1 MNFLHQ
7 VRIKL
12 QRFAKSAGF
21 SALLLLL
28 GIGLAQLAGCEKKP
42 APSAKSETPAS
53 AVQASSIHVTAA
65 PDAIDVRTPLAEF
78 VLSPNGYLKGALT
91 TGGTS
96 LTLDEPGSQPG
107 QLVSV
112 AHKQLPDLTL
122 DLAKAKISEAQG
134 KLGTRGKRIE
144 VPGNSPSTGLQETLV
159 LEVYDDFPEL
169 AIVSATF
176 TNGGQ
181 KNLALDS
188 VSLQQHRFSATLADS
203 AAAPHEMWS
212 FHGSSLKWGKD
223 EMFPVPA
230 KFTQEN
236 PFGAPVEVGG
246 DLGSAGGGVPVVAFW
261 TKTVGEAIGH
271 LETLPLV
278 LSIPVQTAPDGR
290 VNASVHLPANVI
302 LKPGETFATPRTFLA
317 VYEGDF
323 YEPLSMWSNAVE
335 REGLAR
341 PANNPEDY
349 AVSWCG
355 WGYEFG
361 VTPKQMLDTIP
372 KLKEL
377 GIHWAT
383 LDDGWFN
390 NYGDWQPAEKA
401 FPGDSIQKMVNDFHA
416 QGIKV
421 QLWWLPLAVEDG
433 QFGYGGRKFVVSN
446 VVKEHPDW
454 LVLDKSGK
462 PARMAR
468 NLATL
473 CPALPEVQAY
483 YKQLTERFIRDWGF
497 DGHKLDNIYA
507 VPPCYNPK
515 HHHKS
520 PNDSVYAMG
529 DVYKVIFETTR
540 ALKPDSVT
548 QSCPC
553 GTPPSLAWLR
563 YMDQAVTADPVGS
576 VQVRR
581 RIKMYKALL
590 GPRAAVYGDHVELT
604 RMTGANTDNEQ
615 DVGSDFAATL
625 GTGGVLGTKFT
636 WPDYGP
642 KFKNVNL
649 DAQKEA
655 HWKKWIAL
663 YNEKMLSK
671 GDFRDLYVYGYD
683 LPEAYAIEKD
693 GSMYYAFY
701 APEKPAKGAKET
713 ADAGTWSGEIELRG
727 LGPQT
732 YKVVDYVNNKDY
744 GTVTGPAAKLKV
756 GIQDSLL
763 LEVTPVPRAPA
774 K

>member
-1 MNFLHQ
+1 MTFL
-7 VRIKL
+7 RRAGINPL
-12 QRFAKSAGF
+12 RFAKSAGF
-21 SALLLLL
+21 TILLLLL
-28 GIGLAQLAGCEKKP
+28 GFGLAQLAGCEKKP
-42 APSAKSETPAS
+42 VPSVNSESPAS
-53 AVQASSIHVTAA
+53 VAQASSIRVTVA
-65 PDAIDVRTPLAEF
+65 PDLIDVRSPLAEF
-78 VLSPNGYLKGALT
+78 VLSPNGYLKGLLT

-96 LTLDEPGSQPG
+96 RTLDEPGSQPG
-107 QLVSV
+107 QSLTI
-112 AHKQLPDLTL
+112 AHKPIPDLTL
-122 DLAKAKISEAQG
+122 DFSKATIREAQG
-134 KLGTRGKRIE
+134 KLGPRGKKIE
-144 VPGNSPSTGLQETLV
+144 VPGSSPSTGLQETLL

-169 AIVSATF
+169 ALLSATLR
-176 TNGGQ
+176 NGGP
-181 KNLALDS
+181 NDLPLET
-188 VSLQQHRFSATLADS
+188 VSLQQHRFSATPAEP

-212 FHGSSLKWGKD
+212 FHGSSLRWGKD

-236 PFGAPVEVGG
+236 PFGAPVAVGG

-261 TKTVGEAIGH
+261 TKSVGEAIGH

-290 VNASVHLPANVI
+290 VNASVRLHADVT

-317 VYEGDF
+317 VYAGDF

-335 REGLAR
+335 REGLSK
-341 PANNPEDY
+341 PANNPENY

-383 LDDGWFN
+383 LDDGWFS
-390 NYGDWQPAEKA
+390 NYGDWQPAQKA
-401 FPGDSIQKMVNDFHA
+401 FPGDAIQKMVSDFHV

-433 QFGYGGRKFVVSN
+433 HFGYGGRKYIVSN
-446 VVKEHPDW
+446 VLKEHPDW

-497 DGHKLDNIYA
+497 DGHKLDNIYS
-507 VPPCYNPK
+507 VPPCFNPK

-529 DVYKVIFETTR
+529 EVYKIIFETTR

-576 VQVRR
+576 IQVRR

-604 RMTGANTDNEQ
+604 RLTGANTDNEQ
-615 DVGSDFAATL
+615 DIGLDFAATL

-642 KFKNVNL
+642 KFKNVYLNP
-649 DAQKEA
+649 QKNA

-663 YNEKMLSK
+663 YNDKMLSQ
-671 GDFRDLYVYGYD
+671 GNFRNLYVYGYD
-683 LPEAYAIEKD
+683 VPEAYAIEK
-693 GSMYYAFY
+693 GGTMYYAFY
-701 APEKPAKGAKET
+701 APENSAKTAKKT
-713 ADAGTWSGEIELRG
+713 ADGAVWSGEIELRG
-727 LGPQT
+727 LVAGT
-732 YKVVDYVNNKDY
+732 YKVVDYVNNKDF

-756 GIQDSLL
+756 DIHDDLL
-763 LEVTPVPRAPA
+763 LEVTPVPAAPA

>member
-1 MNFLHQ
+1 M
-7 VRIKL
+7 KL
-12 QRFAKSAGF
+12 LRQARFNPLRFAKSAGF
-21 SALLLLL
+21 IALLLLL
-28 GIGLAQLAGCEKKP
+28 GIGLAQLAGCKKTP
-42 APSAKSETPAS
+42 APSATSESSTS
-53 AVQASSIHVTAA
+53 AAQASNIRVTLA
-65 PDAIDVRTPLAEF
+65 PDSIDVRTSLAEF
-78 VLSPNGYLKGALT
+78 VLSPNGYLKGILT
-91 TGGTS
+91 AGGNS

-107 QLVSV
+107 QLINL
-112 AHKQLPDLTL
+112 AHKPLPDLTL
-122 DLAKAKISEAQG
+122 DLAKAKISETQG
-134 KLGTRGKRIE
+134 KLGSRGKRIE
-144 VPGNSPSTGLQETLV
+144 VPGSSLSTGLQETLL
-159 LEVYDDFPEL
+159 LELYDDFPKL
-169 AIVSATF
+169 ALLSATF
-176 TNGGQ
+176 KNGGP
-181 KNLALDS
+181 NDLPLEN
-188 VSLQQHRFSATLADS
+188 VLLQQHRFNAALVNP

-212 FHGSSLKWGKD
+212 FHGSSLRWGKD

-230 KFTQEN
+230 KFNQEN
-236 PFGAPVEVGG
+236 PFGAPVPVGG

-278 LSIPVQTAPDGR
+278 LSIPVQTASDGR
-290 VNASVHLPANVI
+290 VDASVRFPANVT

-317 VYEGDF
+317 VYAGDF
-323 YEPLSMWSNAVE
+323 YEPLGMWSNAVD
-335 REGLAR
+335 REGLSK
-341 PANNPEDY
+341 PPNNPENY

-361 VTPKQMLDTIP
+361 VTPKQMLDTVP

-383 LDDGWFN
+383 LDDGWFS
-390 NYGDWQPAEKA
+390 NYGDWQPAQKA
-401 FPGDSIQKMVNDFHA
+401 FPGEAIQKMVSDFHA

-433 QFGYGGRKFVVSN
+433 HFGYGGRKYVVSD
-446 VVKEHPDW
+446 VLKEHPDW

-483 YKQLTERFIRDWGF
+483 YKQLTERFICDWGF
-497 DGHKLDNIYA
+497 DGHKLDNIYP

-529 DVYKVIFETTR
+529 DVYKIIFETTR

-553 GTPPSLAWLR
+553 GTPPSIAWLR

-590 GPRAAVYGDHVELT
+590 GPHAAVYGDHVELT
-604 RMTGANTDNEQ
+604 RLTGANTDNEQ

-642 KFKNVNL
+642 KFKNAYLNPEK
-649 DAQKEA
+649 DA

-663 YNEKMLSK
+663 YNDKMLSQ
-671 GDFRDLYVYGYD
+671 GEFRNLYVYGYD
-683 LPEAYAIEKD
+683 VPEAYAIEKG

-701 APEKPAKGAKET
+701 VPEKPAKTAKET
-713 ADAGTWSGEIELRG
+713 ADAASWSGEIELRG
-727 LGPQT
+727 LTAGT

-744 GTVTGPAAKLKV
+744 GTVTGPAAKLRV
-756 GIQDSLL
+756 DIHESLL
-763 LEVTPVPRAPA
+763 LEVTPAPA
-774 K
+774 TPAK

>member
-1 MNFLHQ
+1 MTFPHQ
-7 VRIKL
+7 AGFNPW
-12 QRFAKSAGF
+12 RFAKSAGF

-28 GIGLAQLAGCEKKP
+28 ATGLAQLAGCEKKP
-42 APSAKSETPAS
+42 ALPATPESSAS
-53 AVQASSIHVTAA
+53 AAHASNIRVSLA
-65 PDAIDVRTPLAEF
+65 PGSIDVRTSLAEF
-78 VLSPNGYLKGALT
+78 VLSPNGYLKGILT
-91 TGGTS
+91 AGGTS

-107 QLVSV
+107 QRLAL

-122 DLAKAKISEAQG
+122 DLATAKISEAQG
-134 KLGTRGKRIE
+134 KLGARGKQIA
-144 VPGNSPSTGLQETLV
+144 VSGSSPSTGLQETLL

-169 AIVSATF
+169 ALLSATF
-176 TNGGQ
+176 KNGGPYD
-181 KNLALDS
+181 LALET
-188 VSLQQHRFSATLADS
+188 VSLQQHRFSATLANP

-230 KFTQEN
+230 KFNQEN
-236 PFGAPVEVGG
+236 LFGAPVPVRG

-278 LSIPVQTAPDGR
+278 LSIPVQTARDGR
-290 VNASVHLPANVI
+290 VDASVRLPANVT

-317 VYEGDF
+317 VYAGDF
-323 YEPLSMWSNAVE
+323 YEPLSIWSNAVD
-335 REGLAR
+335 REGLTK
-341 PANNPEDY
+341 PANNPENY

-355 WGYEFG
+355 WGYEFA

-383 LDDGWFN
+383 LDDGWFS
-390 NYGDWQPAEKA
+390 NYGDWQPAQKA
-401 FPGDSIQKMVNDFHA
+401 FPGDAIQKMVSDFHA

-433 QFGYGGRKFVVSN
+433 HFGYGGRKYVVSN
-446 VVKEHPDW
+446 VLKEHPDW

-468 NLATL
+468 NLAAL

-497 DGHKLDNIYA
+497 DGHKLDNIYS
-507 VPPCYNPK
+507 VPPCYNPS

-520 PNDSVYAMG
+520 PNDSIYAMG
-529 DVYKVIFETTR
+529 DVYKVIFDTTR

-576 VQVRR
+576 IQVRR

-604 RMTGANTDNEQ
+604 RLTGANTDNEQ
-615 DVGSDFAATL
+615 DVGTDFAATF

-642 KFKNVNL
+642 KFKNAYLNP
-649 DAQKEA
+649 QKDA

-663 YNEKMLSK
+663 YNDKMLSR
-671 GDFRDLYVYGYD
+671 GDFRNLYVYGYD
-683 LPEAYAIEKD
+683 VPEAYAIEKD
-693 GSMYYAFY
+693 GRMYYAFY
-701 APEKPAKGAKET
+701 APEKPAKQT
-713 ADAGTWSGEIELRG
+713 PDAGSWSGEVELRG
-727 LGPQT
+727 LNAKT

-744 GTVTGPAAKLKV
+744 GAVTGPVAKLKV
-756 GIQDSLL
+756 DIRNSLL
-763 LEVTPVPRAPA
+763 LEVTPAPA
-774 K
+774 ALAK